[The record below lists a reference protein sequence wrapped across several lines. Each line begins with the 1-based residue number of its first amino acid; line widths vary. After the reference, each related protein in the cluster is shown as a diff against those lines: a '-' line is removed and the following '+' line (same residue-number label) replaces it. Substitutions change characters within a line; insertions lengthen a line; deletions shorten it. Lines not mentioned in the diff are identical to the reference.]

1 MRIWEFT
8 RNLWE
13 KIFLTRCLVLHSL
26 PPLKETR
33 LHYIGNRYIGRR
45 VFPAGWDFHKP
56 TVANTIIV
64 AKVTF
69 LPNLFHNFYY
79 FQSHSKLSVH
89 SHQTYNIQPYHL
101 SFYHS
106 SLPTHQSR
114 YFHHQN
120 PLYESWYSYLSETHS
135 RSNKYILPVNPCN
148 FQYKGRGN
156 YPSPLSVSILWLS

>member
-1 MRIWEFT
+1 MYRSAFVKRVLEIFMGFYG
-8 RNLWE
+8 NLKDFGNLQETCE
-13 KIFLTRCLVLHSL
+13 KKFFLTRCLVLRSL
-26 PPLKETR
+26 PTLKVTR

-45 VFPAGWDFHKP
+45 VFPADRDFHKP
-56 TVANTIIV
+56 TVANATVV
-64 AKVTF
+64 ANITF

-120 PLYESWYSYLSETHS
+120 PLYES
-135 RSNKYILPVNPCN
+135 
-148 FQYKGRGN
+148 
-156 YPSPLSVSILWLS
+156 

>member
-1 MRIWEFT
+1 MEIWGFT

-13 KIFLTRCLVLHSL
+13 KIFLTRCLVLRSL
-26 PPLKETR
+26 PPLKVTR

-56 TVANTIIV
+56 TVAN
-64 AKVTF
+64 AA
-69 LPNLFHNFYY
+69 
-79 FQSHSKLSVH
+79 SVH
-89 SHQTYNIQPYHL
+89 SHQTYNIRPYHL